1 MKEELG
7 HCSVNQYRY
16 ILRNKRHQSPC
27 NPFPIPF
34 AWGCSGVHRITGG
47 TASESV
53 ASQKATCSSSPVPA
67 TANTNYLRL
76 PATPAASPRRP
87 LNPPPP
93 SEASCHPQASFYF
106 RRCRISQPPSSLA
119 LAPRTRW
126 MSRGGWSSAT
136 SSMVPAHV
144 TPNIRDLHY
153 TSVNQT
159 LSSSPLI

>member
-1 MKEELG
+1 MGLLG
-7 HCSVNQYRY
+7 GSQNHRWDGE
-16 ILRNKRHQSPC
+16 RERR
-27 NPFPIPF
+27 F
-34 AWGCSGVHRITGG
+34 AEGHL
-47 TASESV
+47 
-53 ASQKATCSSSPVPA
+53 QLVPA
-67 TANTNYLRL
+67 TANTNYLRP

-93 SEASCHPQASFYF
+93 SVASCHPQASFYF
-106 RRCRISQPPSSLA
+106 RRCRISQPHSSLA

-126 MSRGGWSSAT
+126 MSRGWSSAT

-159 LSSSPLI
+159 LSSSPLETWLPTKIKQEGMMWFPMHPMPTLAISLHEWPVLVFL

>member
-53 ASQKATCSSSPVPA
+53 ASQKATCSSSPPLPTPTTSDHRRLPLPHRA
-67 TANTNYLRL
+67 DPSTRRHRRKL
-76 PATPAASPRRP
+76 PATPKPPSISGAAGFRSPPAASLLLPEPGGCREEDGLLRRVRWYPR
-87 LNPPPP
+87 
-93 SEASCHPQASFYF
+93 
-106 RRCRISQPPSSLA
+106 
-119 LAPRTRW
+119 
-126 MSRGGWSSAT
+126 M
-136 SSMVPAHV
+136 
-144 TPNIRDLHY
+144 
-153 TSVNQT
+153 
-159 LSSSPLI
+159 